1 MEYIKDSLNRI
12 IGTVRQDGNK
22 TTVRDFKSGNIVSTY
37 NKDTNKTLDWKN
49 NKSLQGDQTIRFL
62 K

>member
-1 MEYIKDSLNRI
+1 MEYIKDNLNRI
-12 IGTVRQDGNK
+12 IGTSRTDGNK

-37 NKDTNKTLDWKN
+37 NTSTNKTTDWKRN
-49 NKSLQGDQTIRFL
+49 QFVNGDQSKRFL